1 MTATADIGLIGLAVM
16 GQNLVLNMDD
26 HGYSVAVFNR
36 TTTRVDDF
44 LAGPAR
50 DTRVIGTHSLEELV
64 KSLTAPRKVMLM
76 VQAGGAVDS
85 VIDALLPLLDPGDII
100 IDGGNSQFTDTI
112 RRTARVEAAGALFVG
127 TGISGGE
134 EGARHGPSIMP
145 GGSAS
150 AWPHVRGIL
159 QDIAA
164 KVADG
169 TPCCDWVGTDGAGHF
184 VKMVHNGIEYG
195 DMQVIAEAYH
205 FMKDGLNLS
214 HNEMSHVFR
223 TWGEGVLD
231 SYLIDITA
239 DILAYEEQAG
249 SPHVES
255 ILDAA
260 GQKGTGKWTAISAL
274 DLGMPTTLVAEA
286 VFARIVSALKDERI
300 AASGTLTGPR
310 GDVLDGL
317 APKTPAETRQEIA
330 AHKKEIWV
338 EKLEQAVYA
347 AKIIS
352 YAQGFMLLRAAA
364 AEYGWDLDYGRIAS
378 LWREGCIIR
387 AAFLDDI
394 TAAFSND
401 PGLTN
406 LMLDPFFSRALA
418 ESEKDL
424 RAAVRQAVK
433 IGIPV
438 PAYSSALAFY
448 DSYRSGRL
456 PANLIQAQRD
466 YFGAHTYERVD
477 RPRGEFFHTN
487 WTGTGGDTTAGTY
500 DA

>member
-26 HGYSVAVFNR
+26 RGYRVAVFNR
-36 TTTRVDDF
+36 TTAKVDDF
-44 LAGPAR
+44 LAGPAH
-50 DTRVIGTHSLEELV
+50 DTRVVGTHTLDELV
-64 KSLTAPRKVMLM
+64 AALKSPRKVMLM
-76 VQAGGAVDS
+76 VKAGPAVDG
-85 VIDALLPLLDPGDII
+85 VIDQLLPKLDAGDII
-100 IDGGNSQFTDTI
+100 IDGGNSQFTDTV
-112 RRTARVEAAGALFVG
+112 RRTARVEEAGALFVG

-145 GGSAS
+145 GGSPA
-150 AWPHVRGIL
+150 AWPHVRDIL
-159 QDIAA
+159 QNIAA
-164 KVADG
+164 KVPDG
-169 TPCCDWVGTDGAGHF
+169 TPCCDWVGSNGAGHF

-195 DMQVIAEAYH
+195 DMQVIAEAFH

-214 HNEMSHVFR
+214 HDEMSSVFR
-223 TWGEGVLD
+223 GWGEGVLD

-239 DILAYEEQAG
+239 DILAFREEAG

-274 DLGMPTTLVAEA
+274 ELGMPTTLVAEA
-286 VFARIVSALKDERI
+286 VFARIVSALKDERVE
-300 AASGTLTGPR
+300 ASGKLAGPR

-317 APKTPAETRQEIA
+317 APNTPAETRREIT
-330 AHKKEIWV
+330 AHKRVIWV
-338 EKLEQAVYA
+338 EKLQQAVYA
-347 AKIIS
+347 SKIIS

-394 TAAFSND
+394 TSAFATD
-401 PGLTN
+401 PGLPN
-406 LMLDPFFSRALA
+406 LMLDPFFLGALA
-418 ESEKDL
+418 ESQKGL
-424 RAAVRQAVK
+424 RAVVRQAVK

-438 PAYSSALAFY
+438 PAYSTALAFY

-466 YFGAHTYERVD
+466 YFGAHTYERID

-500 DA
+500 EA